1 MNSTIAAFLAGLCFG
16 AAGAVILMAALAWAV
31 KTMRENEDNDNL

>member
-1 MNSTIAAFLAGLCFG
+1 MSNITAFLAGVCFG
-16 AAGAVILMAALAWAV
+16 AAGAVLMIAAFAWAV

>member
-1 MNSTIAAFLAGLCFG
+1 MNSTIAAFIGGLALG
-16 AAGAVILMAALAWAV
+16 AAGTVLMIAALAWAV

>member
-16 AAGAVILMAALAWAV
+16 AIGAMVIIIALVWAV
-31 KTMRENEDNDNL
+31 RTIRENEDNDNL

>member
-1 MNSTIAAFLAGLCFG
+1 MSNITAFLAGVCFG
-16 AAGAVILMAALAWAV
+16 AAGAVLMTAAHAWAV